1 MATKIIKRK
10 KFIKKIAAEQ
20 ITILFEQARQ
30 IFEEDPGKAQR
41 YTDMA
46 RVISKRCKVRIPKQ
60 YKIQICRHCKSYLMP
75 GKNGRVRIRSK
86 RRRHVTITCLNCKRA
101 TRYYY

>member
-1 MATKIIKRK
+1 MANRIIKRK
-10 KFIKKIAAEQ
+10 KFIKKIASEQ
-20 ITILFEQARQ
+20 IIVLFEQAKQ
-30 IFEEDPGKAQR
+30 IFKEDPGKSQR

-46 RVISKRCKVRIPKQ
+46 RAISKKCKARIPGQ

-75 GKNGRVRIRSK
+75 GKNCRIRIRSNKK
-86 RRRHVTITCLNCKRA
+86 RHMTITCFNCKKS